1 MAKFKPVRLK
11 RSQVADYPI
20 KNGQLIICTDSYGIF
35 MDISDSERRE
45 CREIILTTSA
55 ERTEILT
62 PVTGFYYETDTNKL
76 WFYGSSGWVPATS
89 TVDAN
94 TLVVTYTD
102 AGSLSELQSGE
113 TLSTAFGKIKV
124 AISNLISHLKNFNN
138 PHKVTKA
145 QVGLGNV
152 ENKTGATIRSELTK
166 EEVVNA
172 LGYTPPEQDTN
183 TIYGFATADV
193 AGIVKSGGDV
203 EVQDDGVM
211 KVVDRA
217 GKNVEG
223 DSFRIGEEDIVAETG
238 AEIFNDYDNNIAT
251 GEYSHAEGSGT
262 IASGAHQH
270 VQGKYN
276 IADTADTYAAIV
288 GNGEDNESRSNAH
301 TLDWNGNAWYSGKVS
316 AGTAG
321 APANPTA
328 ANDLV
333 TKKYADDIKSSVTST
348 INSHT
353 GNTSNP
359 HKVTKAQIGLGN
371 VENKSGATIRSEMT
385 KDEVVKALG
394 YTPPEKDTNTT
405 YTAATTSKD
414 GLMSAADKTKLDG
427 IAAGANKYVHPSH
440 TAKAA
445 GLYKVA
451 VDNEGHV
458 SEATAVAKGDITALG
473 IPAQDTTYGAA
484 SASNDGLM
492 SSEDKAKLDGI
503 AAGANKYTHPG
514 YTQRSAGFYKVTVD
528 ATGHVSNVAAVAK
541 GDITALGIPAQDTT
555 YSPATGSAN
564 GLMSAADKKKL
575 DGIAEGAN
583 KYTHPAHTSHASGLY
598 KVTVDASG
606 HVSAATAVTKTDIT
620 GLGIPAQDT
629 KYSIATGSTAGL
641 IKAKAKTTETGEVA
655 IDSATGKLYAPV
667 STGYTRIFGGAD
679 LGGTPPSGTDANAQF
694 SPKAINL
701 GTSRVALASISI
713 DDLPLGEYSIMI
725 RLKLSAVSSGNKSLQ
740 LTVDGVD
747 YYISPSMLSS
757 ANTYTTIGFLVS
769 HTVKGNMTISFGT
782 SSTTT
787 SGVTGSLDYIMVTP
801 AATAIYAAQ

>member
-1 MAKFKPVRLK
+1 MADFKPVRIQK
-11 RSQVADYPI
+11 SQVADYPI

-45 CREIILTTSA
+45 CREIVLTTSA

-62 PVTGFYYETDTNKL
+62 PTIGFYYETDTGKL
-76 WFYGSSGWVPATS
+76 WFYGSSGWVSATS
-89 TVDAN
+89 NVDAN
-94 TLVVTYTD
+94 SLIVTYSDASSLTD
-102 AGSLSELQSGE
+102 LRSGE

-124 AISNLISHLKNFNN
+124 AISNLISHLKDYNN
-138 PHKVTKA
+138 PHKVTKT

-223 DSFRIGEEDIVAETG
+223 DSFRVGEEDIVAETG

-251 GEYSHAEGSGT
+251 GEYSHAEGTGT
-262 IASGAHQH
+262 IAAGAHQH

-276 IADTADTYAAIV
+276 IADTADTYASIV

-316 AGTAG
+316 AGTAE
-321 APANPTA
+321 APA

-359 HKVTKAQIGLGN
+359 HKVTKAQVGLGN

-405 YTAATTSKD
+405 YTAATTSED

-427 IAAGANKYVHPSH
+427 IATGANKYVHPSH
-440 TAKAA
+440 TAKTA
-445 GLYKVA
+445 GLYKVT

-458 SEATAVAKGDITALG
+458 SAATAVAKGDITALG

-484 SASNDGLM
+484 SSYEDGLM

-503 AAGANKYTHPG
+503 AEGATKYTHPS
-514 YTQRSAGFYKVTVD
+514 YTQRPAGFYKVTVD
-528 ATGHVSNVAAVAK
+528 ST
-541 GDITALGIPAQDTT
+541 
-555 YSPATGSAN
+555 
-564 GLMSAADKKKL
+564 
-575 DGIAEGAN
+575 
-583 KYTHPAHTSHASGLY
+583 
-598 KVTVDASG
+598 G
-606 HVSAATAVTKTDIT
+606 HVSAATAVSKTDIT
-620 GLGIPAQDT
+620 NLGIPSQDT
-629 KYSIATGSTAGL
+629 KYNIATEITAGL
-641 IKAKAKTTETGEVA
+641 VKAKARTTETAEIA
-655 IDSATGKLYAPV
+655 IDASSGKLYAPE
-667 STGYTRIFGGAD
+667 S
-679 LGGTPPSGTDANAQF
+679 
-694 SPKAINL
+694 
-701 GTSRVALASISI
+701 SISLEEFRAVQNQLEAI
-713 DDLPLGEYSIMI
+713 TSALKSATYLSTNGQGITAQDFDRLGISFYSIP
-725 RLKLSAVSSGNKSLQ
+725 
-740 LTVDGVD
+740 D
-747 YYISPSMLSS
+747 YN
-757 ANTYTTIGFLVS
+757 A
-769 HTVKGNMTISFGT
+769 
-782 SSTTT
+782 
-787 SGVTGSLDYIMVTP
+787 
-801 AATAIYAAQ
+801 

>member
-262 IASGAHQH
+262 IASGAYQH

-276 IADTADTYAAIV
+276 IADTADTYAYIV
-288 GNGEDNESRSNAH
+288 GNGEDNENRSNAH

-316 AGTAG
+316 AGTAE

-333 TKKYADDIKSSVTST
+333 TKKYADDIKSSVTSSIT
-348 INSHT
+348 SHT
-353 GNTSNP
+353 ENTSNP
-359 HKVTKAQIGLGN
+359 HNVTKSQIGLGN

-385 KDEVVKALG
+385 KNEVVKALG

-405 YTAATTSKD
+405 YTAATTSED

-445 GLYKVA
+445 GLYKVT

-503 AAGANKYTHPG
+503 AEGATKYTHPS
-514 YTQRSAGFYKVTVD
+514 YTQRPAGFYKVTVD
-528 ATGHVSNVAAVAK
+528 ATGHVSNVAAV
-541 GDITALGIPAQDTT
+541 
-555 YSPATGSAN
+555 S
-564 GLMSAADKKKL
+564 
-575 DGIAEGAN
+575 
-583 KYTHPAHTSHASGLY
+583 
-598 KVTVDASG
+598 
-606 HVSAATAVTKTDIT
+606 KTDIT
-620 GLGIPAQDT
+620 NLGIPSQDT
-629 KYSIATGSTAGL
+629 KYNIATEITAGL
-641 IKAKAKTTETGEVA
+641 VKAKARTTETAEIA
-655 IDSATGKLYAPV
+655 IDASSGKLYAPE
-667 STGYTRIFGGAD
+667 S
-679 LGGTPPSGTDANAQF
+679 
-694 SPKAINL
+694 
-701 GTSRVALASISI
+701 SISLEEFRAVQNQLEAI
-713 DDLPLGEYSIMI
+713 TSA
-725 RLKLSAVSSGNKSLQ
+725 LKSATYLSTNGQGITAQQFDEL
-740 LTVDGVD
+740 
-747 YYISPSMLSS
+747 
-757 ANTYTTIGFLVS
+757 
-769 HTVKGNMTISFGT
+769 
-782 SSTTT
+782 
-787 SGVTGSLDYIMVTP
+787 GVTFYDIPDYN
-801 AATAIYAAQ
+801 A

>member
-1 MAKFKPVRLK
+1 MANFKPVRIQK
-11 RSQVADYPI
+11 SQVAGYPI

-45 CREIILTTSA
+45 CREIVLTTSA

-76 WFYGSSGWVPATS
+76 WFYGTSGWVSATS

-102 AGSLSELQSGE
+102 ASSLTELQSGE

-124 AISNLISHLKNFNN
+124 AISNLIAHLKNFNN

-152 ENKTGATIRSELTK
+152 ENKTGADIRAEMTK
-166 EEVVNA
+166 DEVVKA

-193 AGIVKSGGDV
+193 AGIVKSGGDI

-211 KVVDRA
+211 KVIDRA
-217 GKNVEG
+217 GKNVE
-223 DSFRIGEEDIVAETG
+223 DDTYHIGEEDIIAKTG
-238 AEIFNDYDNNIAT
+238 AEIFNDYDNNVAT
-251 GEYSHAEGSGT
+251 GSYAHAEGNGT
-262 IASGAHQH
+262 IAAGDQQH
-270 VQGKYN
+270 VHGKYN
-276 IADTADTYAAIV
+276 VADTESVYAHIV
-288 GNGEDNESRSNAH
+288 GNGENEETRSNAH
-301 TLDWNGNAWYSGKVS
+301 TLDWKGNAWYSGKVS
-316 AGTAG
+316 AGTAET
-321 APANPTA
+321 PANPTA

-359 HKVTKAQIGLGN
+359 HKVTKAQVGLGN

-385 KDEVVKALG
+385 KEEVVKALG

-405 YTAATTSKD
+405 YSPATTSDD
-414 GLMSAADKTKLDG
+414 GLMTAEDKAKLDG
-427 IAAGANKYVHPSH
+427 IASGANKYTHPTY
-440 TAKAA
+440 TAKES
-445 GLYKVA
+445 GLYKVT
-451 VDNEGHV
+451 VDGTGHV
-458 SEATAVAKGDITALG
+458 SKADPVAKSDITALG

-484 SASNDGLM
+484 SAS
-492 SSEDKAKLDGI
+492 
-503 AAGANKYTHPG
+503 
-514 YTQRSAGFYKVTVD
+514 
-528 ATGHVSNVAAVAK
+528 
-541 GDITALGIPAQDTT
+541 
-555 YSPATGSAN
+555 AN

-575 DGIAEGAN
+575 DGIADGAN
-583 KYTHPAHTSHASGLY
+583 KYTHPAYTQKSAGFYKITVDATGHVSATTAVSKGDITALGIPGQDTTYSPATDSANGLMSAEDKAKLDGIAEGANKYVHPSYTAKSSGLY
-598 KVTVDASG
+598 KITVDASG
-606 HVSAATAVTKTDIT
+606 HVSAATAATKTDIT
-620 GLGIPAQDT
+620 NLGIPAQDT
-629 KYSIATGSTAGL
+629 KYNIATESTAGL
-641 IKAKAKTTETGEVA
+641 VKAKAKTTETGEVA
-655 IDSATGKLYAPV
+655 IDSSTGKLYAPV

-701 GTSRVALASISI
+701 GASRAALANISI

-725 RLKLSAVSSGNKSLQ
+725 RLKLSSVSSGNKSLL

-747 YYISPSMLSS
+747 YYISPNMLSS
-757 ANTYTTIGFLVS
+757 SNTYTTIGFLVS
-769 HTVKGNMTISFGT
+769 HTIKGNMTISFGT
-782 SSTTT
+782 STTTT

-801 AATAIYAAQ
+801 AATAMFAAQ

>member
-445 GLYKVA
+445 GLYKVT

-458 SEATAVAKGDITALG
+458 SEAT
-473 IPAQDTTYGAA
+473 
-484 SASNDGLM
+484 
-492 SSEDKAKLDGI
+492 
-503 AAGANKYTHPG
+503 
-514 YTQRSAGFYKVTVD
+514 
-528 ATGHVSNVAAVAK
+528 AVAK

-629 KYSIATGSTAGL
+629 KYSIATESTAGL

>member
-45 CREIILTTSA
+45 CREIVLTTSA
-55 ERTEILT
+55 ERTEIFT
-62 PVTGFYYETDTNKL
+62 PTIGFYYETDTGKL
-76 WFYGSSGWVPATS
+76 WFYGSSGWVSATS
-89 TVDAN
+89 NVDAN
-94 TLVVTYTD
+94 SLIVTYSDASSLTD
-102 AGSLSELQSGE
+102 LRSGE

-124 AISNLISHLKNFNN
+124 AISNLISHLKDYNN
-138 PHKVTKA
+138 PHKVTKT

-183 TIYGFATADV
+183 TIYGFATADT
-193 AGIVKSGGDV
+193 AGIVKSGGDI

-223 DSFRIGEEDIVAETG
+223 DSFRVGEEDIVAETG

-276 IADTADTYAAIV
+276 IADTADTYAYIV
-288 GNGEDNESRSNAH
+288 GNGESNEARSNAH

-316 AGTAG
+316 AGTAES
-321 APANPTA
+321 PANPTA

-333 TKKYADDIKSSVTST
+333 TKKYADDIKSSVTSSIT
-348 INSHT
+348 SHT
-353 GNTSNP
+353 ENTSNP
-359 HKVTKAQIGLGN
+359 HNVTKSQIGLGN

-445 GLYKVA
+445 GLYKVT

-458 SEATAVAKGDITALG
+458 SEAT
-473 IPAQDTTYGAA
+473 
-484 SASNDGLM
+484 
-492 SSEDKAKLDGI
+492 
-503 AAGANKYTHPG
+503 
-514 YTQRSAGFYKVTVD
+514 
-528 ATGHVSNVAAVAK
+528 AVAK

-598 KVTVDASG
+598 KVTVDATG
-606 HVSAATAVTKTDIT
+606 HVSNVAAVSKTDIT
-620 GLGIPAQDT
+620 NLGIPSQDT
-629 KYSIATGSTAGL
+629 KYNIATEITAGL
-641 IKAKAKTTETGEVA
+641 VKAKARTTETAEIA
-655 IDSATGKLYAPV
+655 IDASSGKLYAPE
-667 STGYTRIFGGAD
+667 S
-679 LGGTPPSGTDANAQF
+679 
-694 SPKAINL
+694 
-701 GTSRVALASISI
+701 SISLEEFRAVQNQLEAI
-713 DDLPLGEYSIMI
+713 TSA
-725 RLKLSAVSSGNKSLQ
+725 LKSATYLSTNGQGITAQQFDEL
-740 LTVDGVD
+740 
-747 YYISPSMLSS
+747 
-757 ANTYTTIGFLVS
+757 
-769 HTVKGNMTISFGT
+769 
-782 SSTTT
+782 
-787 SGVTGSLDYIMVTP
+787 GVTFYDIPDYN
-801 AATAIYAAQ
+801 A

>member
-35 MDISDSERRE
+35 MDISDSDRRE

-113 TLSTAFGKIKV
+113 TLSTAFGKIKT

-152 ENKTGATIRSELTK
+152 ENKTGAAIRAEMTK
-166 EEVVNA
+166 DEVVKA

-183 TIYGFATADV
+183 TIYGFATADT
-193 AGIVKSGGDV
+193 AGIVKSGGDI

-223 DSFRIGEEDIVAETG
+223 DSFRIGEEDVLAKTG
-238 AEIFNDYDNNIAT
+238 AEIFNDYDNNVAT
-251 GEYSHAEGSGT
+251 GEYSHAEGTGT
-262 IASGAHQH
+262 IAAGDQQH
-270 VQGKYN
+270 VHGKYN
-276 IADTADTYAAIV
+276 VADTESAYAHIV
-288 GNGEDNESRSNAH
+288 GNGEDDENRSNAH

-359 HKVTKAQIGLGN
+359 HKVTKAQVGLGN
-371 VENKSGATIRSEMT
+371 VENKSGATIRAEMT

-405 YTAATTSKD
+405 YTAATTSED

-445 GLYKVA
+445 GLYKVT

-492 SSEDKAKLDGI
+492 SSEDKAKLDSI

-514 YTQRSAGFYKVTVD
+514 YTQRAAGFYKVTVD
-528 ATGHVSNVAAVAK
+528 ST
-541 GDITALGIPAQDTT
+541 
-555 YSPATGSAN
+555 
-564 GLMSAADKKKL
+564 
-575 DGIAEGAN
+575 
-583 KYTHPAHTSHASGLY
+583 
-598 KVTVDASG
+598 G
-606 HVSAATAVTKTDIT
+606 HVSAATAVSKTDIT
-620 GLGIPAQDT
+620 NLGIPSQDT
-629 KYSIATGSTAGL
+629 KYNIATESTAGL
-641 IKAKAKTTETGEVA
+641 VKAKVRTTETAEIA
-655 IDSATGKLYAPV
+655 IDASSGKLYAPE
-667 STGYTRIFGGAD
+667 S
-679 LGGTPPSGTDANAQF
+679 
-694 SPKAINL
+694 
-701 GTSRVALASISI
+701 SISLEEFRAVQNQLEAI
-713 DDLPLGEYSIMI
+713 TSA
-725 RLKLSAVSSGNKSLQ
+725 LKSATYLSTNGQGITAQQFDEL
-740 LTVDGVD
+740 
-747 YYISPSMLSS
+747 
-757 ANTYTTIGFLVS
+757 
-769 HTVKGNMTISFGT
+769 
-782 SSTTT
+782 
-787 SGVTGSLDYIMVTP
+787 GVTFYDIPDYN
-801 AATAIYAAQ
+801 A

>member
-35 MDISDSERRE
+35 MDISDSDRRE

-113 TLSTAFGKIKV
+113 TLSTAFGKIKT

-152 ENKTGATIRSELTK
+152 ENKTGAAIRAEMTK
-166 EEVVNA
+166 DEVVKA

-183 TIYGFATADV
+183 TIYGFATADT
-193 AGIVKSGGDV
+193 AGIVKSGGDI

-445 GLYKVA
+445 GLYKVT

-484 SASNDGLM
+484 SSSNDGLM

-629 KYSIATGSTAGL
+629 KYSIATESTAGL

>member
-45 CREIILTTSA
+45 CREIVLTTSA

-62 PVTGFYYETDTNKL
+62 PTIGFYYETDTNKMYY
-76 WFYGSSGWVPATS
+76 YGSSGWVS
-89 TVDAN
+89 TTASVDAN
-94 TLVVTYTD
+94 TLTVTYS
-102 AGSLSELQSGE
+102 ASGSLSEIESGE
-113 TLSTAFGKIKV
+113 TLSTAFGKIKT

-152 ENKTGATIRSELTK
+152 ENKTGAAIRAEMTK
-166 EEVVNA
+166 DEVVKA

-183 TIYGFATADV
+183 TIYGFATADT
-193 AGIVKSGGDV
+193 AGIVKSGGDI

-223 DSFRIGEEDIVAETG
+223 DSFRIGEEDVLAKTG
-238 AEIFNDYDNNIAT
+238 AEIFNDYDNNVAT
-251 GEYSHAEGSGT
+251 GEYSHAEGTGT
-262 IASGAHQH
+262 IAAGDQQH
-270 VQGKYN
+270 VHGKYN
-276 IADTADTYAAIV
+276 VADTESAYAHIV
-288 GNGEDNESRSNAH
+288 GNGEDDENRSNAH

-316 AGTAG
+316 AGTAES
-321 APANPTA
+321 PATPTA

-359 HKVTKAQIGLGN
+359 HKVTKAQVGLGN
-371 VENKSGATIRSEMT
+371 VENKSGATIRAEMT

-445 GLYKVA
+445 GLYKVT

-458 SEATAVAKGDITALG
+458 SEATAVAKSDITALG

-514 YTQRSAGFYKVTVD
+514 YTQRAAGFYKVTVD
-528 ATGHVSNVAAVAK
+528 ATGHVSNVAAV
-541 GDITALGIPAQDTT
+541 
-555 YSPATGSAN
+555 S
-564 GLMSAADKKKL
+564 
-575 DGIAEGAN
+575 
-583 KYTHPAHTSHASGLY
+583 
-598 KVTVDASG
+598 
-606 HVSAATAVTKTDIT
+606 KTDIT
-620 GLGIPAQDT
+620 NLGIPSQDT
-629 KYSIATGSTAGL
+629 KYNIATEITAGL
-641 IKAKAKTTETGEVA
+641 VKAKARTTETAEIA
-655 IDSATGKLYAPV
+655 IDTYSGKLYAPE
-667 STGYTRIFGGAD
+667 S
-679 LGGTPPSGTDANAQF
+679 
-694 SPKAINL
+694 
-701 GTSRVALASISI
+701 SISLEEFRAVQNQLEAI
-713 DDLPLGEYSIMI
+713 TSA
-725 RLKLSAVSSGNKSLQ
+725 LKSATYLSTNGQGITAQQFDEL
-740 LTVDGVD
+740 
-747 YYISPSMLSS
+747 
-757 ANTYTTIGFLVS
+757 
-769 HTVKGNMTISFGT
+769 
-782 SSTTT
+782 
-787 SGVTGSLDYIMVTP
+787 GVTFYDIPDYN
-801 AATAIYAAQ
+801 A